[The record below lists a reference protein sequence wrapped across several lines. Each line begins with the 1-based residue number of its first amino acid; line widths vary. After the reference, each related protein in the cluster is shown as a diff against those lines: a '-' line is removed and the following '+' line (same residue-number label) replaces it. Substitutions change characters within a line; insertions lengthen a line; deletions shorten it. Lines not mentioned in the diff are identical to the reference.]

1 MMSAQPTDEAAETV
15 AMDVVID
22 ALAELSDEQ
31 VRARVLKWVTDELAS
46 DRNAAARYVAAARA
60 SPPHAR
66 PDTGCTPASRH
77 HEFAEEFQRF
87 AAGRTVRGRARSAG
101 VGASL
106 VAAGSRRALLDC
118 HGGRRHCAH
127 H

>member
-46 DRNAAARYVAAARA
+46 DRDAAERYVAAARA
-60 SPPHAR
+60 SPPDAR
-66 PDTGCTPASRH
+66 PDTDRTHASRH
-77 HEFAEEFQRF
+77 HEFAEEFQRL
-87 AAGRTVRGRARSAG
+87 AEGRKGR
-101 VGASL
+101 
-106 VAAGSRRALLDC
+106 SRTR
-118 HGGRRHCAH
+118 
-127 H
+127 